1 MEKNSYSSDPH
12 FSWRIPTAG
21 VDPARETS
29 RPHVLDTTNSV
40 ADRKSECKSDSP
52 KAVERSYKPGMRKM
66 QHQPPSRSLPSTD
79 DYTAADTS
87 APFRPPPGLTC
98 GACTRQA
105 NNRIRPTIK
114 GPKDNT
120 TLSVRVQ
127 PWPIL
132 ATGTT
137 PSTDP
142 PRCPPPPGQNH
153 LLTRPLISASVHH
166 GTSSAGIVTASNKID
181 TTNCHLKRRPSGWV
195 PGGRRLNA

>member
-1 MEKNSYSSDPH
+1 MAEGVKKSYSSDPH

-40 ADRKSECKSDSP
+40 ADRKSEYKSDSP

-79 DYTAADTS
+79 DYAAADTS

-142 PRCPPPPGQNH
+142 PRSPPPGSKSFVD
-153 LLTRPLISASVHH
+153 SAANF
-166 GTSSAGIVTASNKID
+166 GFCSSRHVVRG
-181 TTNCHLKRRPSGWV
+181 HRRRV
-195 PGGRRLNA
+195 KQDRHD